1 MTRARNRTHG
11 LGNPPLI
18 QLLLEAVLCVL
29 VSLVQG
35 ARTTLGMICNRT
47 HRDWHTTSAQE
58 DLPQATSGIS
68 SQGTHSGVTSP
79 FRMEAD
85 LFVRV
90 PREGGG
96 PGLREAQTSTDRASS
111 ALTRADRTRA
121 LIPSLSKDP
130 RNAVEGAA
138 RTQAA

>member
-11 LGNPPLI
+11 LGKPPLI

-35 ARTTLGMICNRT
+35 ARTTRGMIFNRT
-47 HRDWHTTSAQE
+47 HGDWHTTSAQE

-68 SQGTHSGVTSP
+68 SRGTHSGVTLP
-79 FRMEAD
+79 IRMEAD

-90 PREGGG
+90 PREGGD
-96 PGLREAQTSTDRASS
+96 PVLRAAQTHDHRS
-111 ALTRADRTRA
+111 AQTRPA
-121 LIPSLSKDP
+121 
-130 RNAVEGAA
+130 
-138 RTQAA
+138 